1 MGIPH
6 IRTSYLSNKVFA
18 RWRGTPYAV
27 SHIIHIL
34 ISNAFPCLVN
44 VPLDFLCQVNTV
56 FFGKCFTFNR
66 HRRSSSSGLIA
77 RIQMKKDKH
86 FKVCWIYILRFI
98 RISRVVVTLMV
109 FISWILFSGVLSYGF
124 QASRNYIW
132 QEISKLQWVESDCSS
147 RSSLWCCCIRTIR
160 SFSRR
165 RRVLNAV
172 QTDWK
177 PRRFQWNQQG
187 SLQVALF
194 VVSYSKCYHQG
205 LLRGGLLRVF
215 WAKICWGIREIEEMH
230 ASLGSSSQ
238 LIRV

>member
-1 MGIPH
+1 MF
-6 IRTSYLSNKVFA
+6 V

-27 SHIIHIL
+27 SHMIHIL

-165 RRVLNAV
+165 RRFLHAV

-187 SLQVALF
+187 SLQVALYT
-194 VVSYSKCYHQG
+194 SYVRPNAIISDYSEEDFYACFEQKCAEEFANWENARFHGIIKPTYQSVG
-205 LLRGGLLRVF
+205 
-215 WAKICWGIREIEEMH
+215 IC
-230 ASLGSSSQ
+230 LYQ
-238 LIRV
+238 